1 MCKSY
6 QGLNKL
12 SCDVENELE
21 TFMKLYVLLYAD
33 DIVVLAESANELQLA
48 LNKLNEYCQKWSLSV
63 NVTKT
68 KIVIFSR
75 GKVRKYPRFTL
86 GCNEIEVKDDYVYL
100 GVTFNYNGSFKKQ

>member
-6 QGLNKL
+6 QGRNEL

-33 DIVVLAESANELQLA
+33 DIVVLAEPANELQLA

-75 GKVRKYPRFTL
+75 GKVRKYPRF
-86 GCNEIEVKDDYVYL
+86 Y
-100 GVTFNYNGSFKKQ
+100 SW